1 MKIFVSNIYSV
12 LKTENIK
19 LRKILEK
26 RYRARNPG
34 YEFTSA
40 YKNGYWDGYKKFFD
54 SKTGKFGTGLL
65 SSVIEDLDYLGLKYS
80 ILDKRTKV
88 SYGSSSIENI
98 ELRDYQESLIKQA
111 LDLKSCVIKAPT
123 GSGKTIILASIL
135 NSLKG
140 YTGLVFFN
148 KKQLLHQTY
157 KFLTEHG
164 IECGVAFGE
173 GVDIKPLTLC
183 TIQSIDKV
191 IDSHLKSSEFIV
203 FDEIHEFSKGKVAS
217 KVLKSFPNAC
227 IRIGMSATP
236 PTDKFS
242 KLSLGSF
249 LGKQIE
255 YVTAEDLVAEGYL
268 TPPSIEIIEL
278 PDEDPIEYSKLS
290 YPEIY
295 QAYIINNNAR
305 NDFVTKICKNITSK
319 HAKILVLTKNL
330 EHAKTLQSMIPN
342 SYKLEGKDGLLEREE
357 ILEKFVKEEGPSVI
371 IGTIIFQTGIDI
383 PELTH
388 LINARGLKSEIA
400 TIQALGRTLR
410 KHQNKNKVYIYDFLD
425 NVSYLDNHSLSRIK
439 AYKSLNFDVTIHGN
453 KKRQRRKDK

>member
-1 MKIFVSNIYSV
+1 MEIFISNIYSV
-12 LKTENIK
+12 LKTDDIK
-19 LRKILEK
+19 LKGALEK
-26 RYRARNPG
+26 KYRARTPG
-34 YEFTSA
+34 YDFTSS
-40 YKNGYWDGYKKFFD
+40 YRKGHWDGYKKFF
-54 SKTGKFGTGLL
+54 SAKTGKFGTGLL
-65 SSVIEDLDYLGLKYS
+65 TSITEDLEYLGLKYS
-80 ILDKRTKV
+80 VQDKRTKIT
-88 SYGSSSIENI
+88 YGASCVEGIDF
-98 ELRDYQESLIKQA
+98 RDYQKTLIKQA
-111 LDLKSCVIKAPT
+111 LSLKSCVIKAPT

-148 KKQLLHQTY
+148 KKQLLYQTY

-164 IECGVAFGE
+164 IECGMAFGD
-173 GVDIKPLTLC
+173 GVDIKPITLC

-191 IDSHLKSSEFIV
+191 IDSHLTSSEFIV

-255 YVTAEDLVAEGYL
+255 YVTAEDLVNEGYL
-268 TPPSIEIIEL
+268 TPPSIEVIET
-278 PDEDPIEYSKLS
+278 PEKDGVEYSTMS

-295 QAYIINNNAR
+295 EYYIIKNTTR
-305 NDFVTKICKNITSK
+305 NDFVAKICKNINSK

-330 EHAKTLQSMIPN
+330 EHAKILQSMIPN
-342 SYKLEGKDGLLEREE
+342 SYKLEGKDGLLEREAV
-357 ILEKFVKEEGPSVI
+357 LKNFVQEEGPSVI
-371 IGTIIFQTGIDI
+371 IGTIIFQTGVDI

-388 LINARGLKSEIA
+388 LVNARGLKSEIA

-410 KHQNKNKVYIYDFLD
+410 THGNKNQVYIYDFLD
-425 NVSYLDNHSLSRIK
+425 NAPYLYKHSLSRIR

-453 KKRQRRKDK
+453 KKK